1 MEVIFLISGL
11 LLGVLIGFL
20 ILRSKY
26 TALISQIELKDRM
39 LQEKESNITEYV
51 KELELQRNKVTGLIE
66 ELAVTRTN
74 NQNLQAK
81 FDEYKKEVEE
91 IQDKLKIQFENLAS
105 RILDEK
111 SQKFTELNK
120 QNLDV
125 ILSPLKEKITAFEN
139 KVNEVYIAETR
150 ERSAL
155 SEQIRMLHEQGK
167 VLSEEANNLTRA
179 LKGDVKAQGTWGEL
193 ILERILEVSGLTK
206 GREFEVQQAIK
217 DEEGNTLKPDVIVNL
232 PENKHIIIDSKV
244 SLKAYES
251 YIRSE
256 DESERNKFLKLHLES
271 IRNHIKNLSIKN
283 YQNLYGINS
292 LDFVIIFL
300 PVEPAFSVALQH
312 DPSLWEDAFSRN
324 IVLATPA
331 TLLATLRTI
340 ANMWSQEKRVRNAM
354 EIAKKGGELY
364 DIIVQFTEE
373 MIKVGNQLD
382 NAKNTYSKAMKKL
395 YEGRKNM
402 LSKAEEL
409 KIMGVPTSKS
419 IDKRLLDRISE
430 EDTDENNSK
439 TDISP
444 FNPPL

>member
-1 MEVIFLISGL
+1 
-11 LLGVLIGFL
+11 
-20 ILRSKY
+20 
-26 TALISQIELKDRM
+26 M